1 MIRNFSIIVLFLTI
15 ILGCNEVA
23 SNDNKSTSTIG
34 NKEADSIFISNS
46 IIQDNSTSQNLKFI
60 DKVFPKHPT
69 INEGYKFIEV
79 KDSINYFLLLERTN
93 DSTVVF
99 RTDSDLEN
107 AKMHY
112 GIALLNQQMNPKKEK
127 SILTGNIYTA
137 YEFIEELDSVT
148 YRIRV
153 GIDSIGSGD
162 RVLVRLIKNE
172 ANHIITDINMAN

>member
-1 MIRNFSIIVLFLTI
+1 MIRNFSIIILFLTI

-23 SNDNKSTSTIG
+23 SDDNKSTSTTE
-34 NKEADSIFISNS
+34 NKKTDSISNS

-69 INEGYKFIEV
+69 INEGYKFLEV

-93 DSTVVF
+93 DSTIVF
-99 RTDSDLEN
+99 RTDSDLKN
-107 AKMHY
+107 AEMHY

-127 SILTGNIYTA
+127 SILTGNTYTA

-172 ANHIITDINMAN
+172 ANHIITDVNMAN